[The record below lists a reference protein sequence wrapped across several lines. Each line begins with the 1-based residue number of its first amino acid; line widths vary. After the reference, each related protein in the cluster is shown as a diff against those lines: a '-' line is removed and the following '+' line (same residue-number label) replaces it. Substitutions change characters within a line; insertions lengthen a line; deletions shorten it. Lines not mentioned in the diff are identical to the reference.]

1 MISRALIARAF
12 GRAASHYDQHADLQR
27 KVAEELLSAI
37 TLDNAV
43 PHMIDLGCG
52 TGYCSLM
59 LRQQFPA
66 GQLLALDMALPMLQA
81 TRQHGIANC
90 NLLCADVQAMPLR
103 GHLFDLV
110 VSNLTIQWCAR
121 NDALFTELF
130 RIARPGAQ
138 ILLSTFGPQT
148 LREVKA
154 AWGRVDDY
162 MHVNEFVPL
171 AVLMQAAQAAGF
183 AATCR
188 SEIIQR
194 LYPSIQD
201 VGKELKGLG
210 AYNMNK
216 DQAQGFTSRKA
227 LAMAER
233 VFTENATEKGVFVTF
248 EIFYLELKKPDS
260 LQNDV
265 V

>member
-27 KVAEELLSAI
+27 KVADALLHLVS
-37 TLDNAV
+37 
-43 PHMIDLGCG
+43 PHNTVQDMIDLGCG

-81 TRQHGIANC
+81 TRQHHIADC
-90 NLLCADVQAMPLR
+90 ALLCADVQGIPLR
-103 GHLFDLV
+103 DNLFDLI

-121 NDALFTELF
+121 TELLFAELF

-138 ILLSTFGPQT
+138 ALVSTFGPET
-148 LREVKA
+148 LREVKT
-154 AWGRVDDY
+154 AWARIDNYV
-162 MHVNEFVPL
+162 HVNEFVPL
-171 AVLMQAAQAAGF
+171 GVLMRHAQAVGF
-183 AATCR
+183 TCSYR
-188 SEIIQR
+188 TEVIQR
-194 LYPSIQD
+194 LYPSIQE

-210 AYNMNK
+210 AYNMNR

-227 LAMAER
+227 LAKAEQ
-233 VFTENATEKGVFVTF
+233 VFAENATAEGIPVTF
-248 EIFYLELKKPDS
+248 EIFYLELKKPAS
-260 LQNDV
+260 ASGQV
-265 V
+265 